1 MPGPL
6 AGIRV
11 VEIATGVA
19 GPYCGRLLAGLGADV
34 VKVEPPGGDVT
45 RMAGPFP
52 DDVPHLER
60 SGLFLHLNAGK
71 RSVVP
76 VTSPLPSGWGSWLEQ
91 RDLLITDRL
100 PFEHGREEPQVEALA
115 RLFPHL
121 VIVSVTPFGLTG
133 PYSDYHG
140 GELVTYA
147 LSGYMS
153 LTGEPEREPIKSYGD
168 LLQYQAG
175 AHAALGAIAALRARV
190 RDGWGQVVDVSI
202 MEAGTFL
209 IGGVEQNAHFFGTVA
224 KRNGTRLM
232 GFPPQHSYPS
242 TIRPCADGFVHAHA
256 NARYPDLLGV
266 MIPHARLSDPEVLRA
281 LTGHADEIDAIMDEW
296 LADKRRDEVVELAQ
310 ALRLPF
316 TEVRLPGEVLGEVHH
331 RERGSFVEV
340 RHPGMEGPLLQPAAP
355 IRFGLTPWEAKA
367 APLLGEMPEDD
378 VANTATAP
386 NHGGPNDTGAVA
398 RARPLA
404 GLRIV
409 DFTNAVAGPIAS
421 SVLAALGAEVIK
433 IEAPNSRPRRAVG
446 TAPRRDGGNERPW
459 DRMLAFNS
467 FNHGKASVSLDVSQP
482 AGRDLLLALVAKSD
496 VVVQN
501 FAPRVM
507 PNLGLDYAAMKGVKD
522 DIILVSMPAFGLGG
536 PYRDRVSY
544 GPGIDAMSGLSH
556 LTGYADGPPL
566 KPGNFFCDQNAAI
579 HAAFAIVCAL
589 RHRDERGEGQH
600 VELAMIE
607 GEFQILADAYID
619 FVMNGRER
627 MRSGNDH
634 PRFAPHGVFPCKG
647 EDAWVAIGVETDQQF
662 KALCAEFGEPYLA
675 DDVRFHTREKRH
687 HNRRWLAPIVGGWTE
702 TLTAYEVQE
711 RCQGR
716 GVPAGA
722 VLDVGELM
730 RDPHVVA
737 RHGFELVE
745 TADVGPTPYPRV
757 AFTLSETPVPLDR
770 PGPAFAGANDY
781 VYRELLGLDETTIA
795 GLTEAGVI
803 SREPRGSGD
812 P

>member
-1 MPGPL
+1 M
-6 AGIRV
+6 
-11 VEIATGVA
+11 ATGVA
-19 GPYCGRLLAGLGADV
+19 GPYCGRLLAGLGAEV
-34 VKVEPPGGDVT
+34 IKIEPPGGDIT

-76 VTSPLPSGWGSWLEQ
+76 RWAELPEGAGGLFSNA
-91 RDLLITDRL
+91 DVVLLSTR
-100 PFEHGREEPQVEALA
+100 PPEVEEHGYVEYLD
-115 RLFPHL
+115 RMSLLFPRL
-121 VIVSVTPFGLTG
+121 VVVCVTPFGLTG
-133 PYSDYHG
+133 PYAGYQG

-153 LTGEPEREPIKSYGD
+153 LTGEPDREPIKSYGD

-175 AHAALGAIAALRARV
+175 AHAALGAMAALRARE
-190 RDGWGQVVDVSI
+190 RDGLGQGVDVSI

-242 TIRPCADGFVHAHA
+242 TIRPCADGFVHAHSH
-256 NARYPDLLGV
+256 ARYPDLLGV
-266 MIPHARLSDPEVLRA
+266 MIPHPRLADPEVLRT

-296 LADKRRDEVVELAQ
+296 LADKDRDTVVELAQ
-310 ALRLPF
+310 SLRLPF
-316 TEVRLPGEVLGEVHH
+316 TEVRLPGEVLREAHH

-340 RHPGMEGPLLQPAAP
+340 QHPGMDGPLLQPGPPA
-355 IRFGLTPWEAKA
+355 RFSRTPWEARP
-367 APLLGEMPEDD
+367 APLLGEMPEEELPAEAAPAPTDGPLG
-378 VANTATAP
+378 ATPASP
-386 NHGGPNDTGAVA
+386 D
-398 RARPLA
+398 RDRPLR
-404 GLRIV
+404 GLRVV

-421 SVLAALGAEVIK
+421 SLLAALGAEVIK
-433 IEAPNSRPRRAVG
+433 VEAPNSRPRRAVG
-446 TAPRRDGGNERPW
+446 TAPRTDGGTERPW

-467 FNHGKASVSLDVSQP
+467 FNHGKRSISLDASQP
-482 AGRDLLLALVAKSD
+482 AGRDLLLKLVAKSD
-496 VVVQN
+496 LVIQN

-507 PNLGLDYAAMKGVKD
+507 PNLGMDYDSLKAVKE
-522 DIILVSMPAFGLGG
+522 DIILVSMPAFGLSG

-566 KPGNFFCDQNAAI
+566 KPGNFFCDQNAAV
-579 HAAFAIVCAL
+579 HAAFAAVTAL
-589 RHRDERGEGQH
+589 RHRDETGEGQH

-627 MRSGNDH
+627 MRAGNDH
-634 PRFAPHGVFPCKG
+634 PSFAPHGVFPCRG
-647 EDAWVAIGVETDQQF
+647 EDAWVAIGVETDEQF
-662 KALCAEFGEPYLA
+662 AALCAEFGEPYLA
-675 DDVRFHTREKRH
+675 EDALYHTREKRH
-687 HNRRWLAPIVGGWTE
+687 HNRRWLAPIVSGWTE
-702 TLTAYEVQE
+702 NLTPYEVQS
-711 RCQGR
+711 RCQAR

-737 RHGFELVE
+737 REGFQYVE
-745 TADVGPTPYPRV
+745 TPDAGPTPYPRA
-757 AFTLSETPVPLDR
+757 AFVLSGTPVPLAQ
-770 PGPAFAGANDY
+770 PGPRFAGANDY
-781 VYRELLGLDETTIA
+781 VYRELLGLGDDAIAALEAAGTI
-795 GLTEAGVI
+795 
-803 SREPRGSGD
+803 SSEPRGSSGH
-812 P
+812 